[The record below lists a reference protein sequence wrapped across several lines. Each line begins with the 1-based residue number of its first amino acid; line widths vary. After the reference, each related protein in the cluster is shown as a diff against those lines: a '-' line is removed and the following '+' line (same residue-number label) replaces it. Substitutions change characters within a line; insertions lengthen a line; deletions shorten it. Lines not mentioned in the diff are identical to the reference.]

1 MTEPKDRLKQIREN
15 LGLKQSELA
24 EKTGINPSSIK
35 QIEAG
40 YAKLSVKIAL
50 LIKKKVV
57 KTPAGE
63 LRLVDE
69 KNPQKANEANLRTD
83 WLLYG
88 DGEPFES
95 TINTHAGQ
103 KLTDGIPSLDGEK
116 FDLLKRL
123 NNIDTL
129 YSYECTDDSMAP
141 FIRKNDILL
150 IDTSKNKIIDGKT
163 YLIKLNGDFYV
174 RILKRDIGQVKIAT
188 INQSYSTISLSIND
202 FIIIGGVVH
211 IFRDIS

>member
-88 DGEPFES
+88 DGEPFET
-95 TINTHAGQ
+95 TINTHDGQ
-103 KLTDGIPSLDGEK
+103 KLSEGIPSINGKKLDLFQK
-116 FDLLKRL
+116 L
-123 NNIDTL
+123 NNIDNL
-129 YSYECTDDSMAP
+129 YSFVCTDDSMAP
-141 FIRKNDILL
+141 FIQKNDILL
-150 IDTSKNKIIDGKT
+150 IDNNKKDIIDGKT
-163 YLIKLNGDFYV
+163 YLIEINGNFFIRLLRKDINVIKLTPV
-174 RILKRDIGQVKIAT
+174 
-188 INQSYSTISLSIND
+188 NQSYNTISLPFNELN
-202 FIIIGGVVH
+202 IIGAVCH
-211 IFRDIS
+211 ILRDIT